1 MKKVFP
7 AVLGTLLMATAVLM
21 PELVDFHPEL
31 LRPYYGLM
39 WWTGGLAILAREA
52 IVHAVETAHRNDT

>member
-52 IVHAVETAHRNDT
+52 IVHVVETTSRDNT

>member
-1 MKKVFP
+1 M
-7 AVLGTLLMATAVLM
+7 LGTLLMATAALM

-52 IVHAVETAHRNDT
+52 ILHAIEAAHRNDT

>member
-7 AVLGTLLMATAVLM
+7 AVLRTLLMATAVLM

-39 WWTGGLAILAREA
+39 LWTGGLAILAREA